1 MLERIVCLAV
11 GYVLGLFQTSYIYG
25 RKQGI
30 DIREH
35 GSGNA
40 GTTNAFRTMGEKSWC
55 FDSSGRY
62 TEMWCWPWSLQD
74 CFSAAAME
82 IIYVSWSSMQEP
94 DVSLAITFLFT

>member
-40 GTTNAFRTMGEKSWC
+40 GTTNAFSYHGEKSWC

-62 TEMWCWPWSLQD
+62 TEMCAGHGH
-74 CFSAAAME
+74 CKTAFSAAAME

>member
-1 MLERIVCLAV
+1 MLERIVCLAI

-40 GTTNAFRTMGEKSWC
+40 GTTNAFRTMGEKGGSPDA
-55 FDSSGRY
+55 FGRY
-62 TEMWCWPWSLQD
+62 PEMCTGHAHRKADLRRKFWRRYTSFGTLCRS
-74 CFSAAAME
+74 
-82 IIYVSWSSMQEP
+82 P
-94 DVSLAITFLFT
+94 DVSSDIISLFI